1 MKKFSVVK
9 SLLTLIFGIL
19 LTSFSFGQSRFSL
32 GVQGGL
38 NRLNANSRPQ
48 GNELPAFS
56 PANPWSGVGQVYL
69 QYSFQK
75 DWFARLGFGVM
86 NLQLASWLEGTRG
99 NAFNLGGQ
107 TLNPQVISTFG
118 KAFEIKESGWGVYLA
133 GGVSVTKITV
143 DGPRIYSLISDQ
155 GIRTN
160 GVLVRNDQGVV
171 SEVLAHDMRVYNTTK
186 NSLWHLRPEIGFFKQ
201 MGRSKI
207 SAAFIY
213 GFNISEEL
221 YTVSYNSISYFG
233 ERYTEGHSAS
243 GSFISYQ
250 LGYEFSF

>member
-1 MKKFSVVK
+1 MKI
-9 SLLTLIFGIL
+9 LTLISVAIIL
-19 LTSFSFGQSRFSL
+19 SSSSFAQSRFSL

-38 NRLNANSRPQ
+38 NRLNVNSRPQ

-56 PANPWSGVGQVYL
+56 PESTLGGIGQVYL

-75 DWFARLGFGVM
+75 DWFARLGYGVM
-86 NLQLASWLEGTRG
+86 QLRMGTSLLG
-99 NAFNLGGQ
+99 IDGMVTTLGGQ
-107 TLNPQVISTFG
+107 NLNPQVISTFG
-118 KAFEIKESGWGVYLA
+118 KAFNIGEQGWGIYLA
-133 GGVSVTKITV
+133 GGVSMTTLNIS
-143 DGPRIYSLISDQ
+143 GPRIYSLSSEEGIRVQ
-155 GIRTN
+155 GI
-160 GVLVRNDQGVV
+160 LMRNVTGAQ

-233 ERYTEGHSAS
+233 ERYTEGHSAT

>member
-1 MKKFSVVK
+1 MKI
-9 SLLTLIFGIL
+9 LTLMTVAIIVTS
-19 LTSFSFGQSRFSL
+19 TSFAQSRFSL
-32 GVQGGL
+32 GLQGGL
-38 NRLNANSRPQ
+38 NRLNVNSHPQ
-48 GNELPAFS
+48 VNELPAFS
-56 PANPWSGVGQVYL
+56 PVSTLSGVGQVYL

-86 NLQLASWLEGTRG
+86 QLRMGTALLG
-99 NAFNLGGQ
+99 INGMVTTLGGQ
-107 TLNPQVISTFG
+107 NLNPQVISTFG
-118 KAFEIKESGWGVYLA
+118 KAFNIGEKGWGIYLA
-133 GGVSVTKITV
+133 GGVSITNLKLSE
-143 DGPRIYSLISDQ
+143 PRIYSLSSEEGIRVQ
-155 GIRTN
+155 GI
-160 GVLVRNDQGVV
+160 LMRNVTGAQ
-171 SEVLAHDMRVYNTTK
+171 SEVLAHDMRVYNTRK
-186 NSLWHLRPEIGFFKQ
+186 DNMWHLRPEVGFFKQ

>member
-1 MKKFSVVK
+1 
-9 SLLTLIFGIL
+9 LLTLIFGIL
-19 LTSFSFGQSRFSL
+19 LSSFSFGQSKFSL

-38 NRLNANSRPQ
+38 NRLNTSSGLQ
-48 GNELPAFS
+48 ENELPAFAPVS
-56 PANPWSGVGQVYL
+56 TMSGIGQVYL

-75 DWFARLGFGVM
+75 NWFARIGFGAM
-86 NLQLASWLEGTRG
+86 QLRMGTSLLG
-99 NAFNLGGQ
+99 INGMVTTLGGQ
-107 TLNPQVISTFG
+107 NLNPQVISTLG
-118 KAFEIKESGWGVYLA
+118 KAFIIGEQGWGIYLA
-133 GGVSVTKITV
+133 GGVSMTNLKIN
-143 DGPRIYSLISDQ
+143 GERIYSLASEEGIRVQ
-155 GIRTN
+155 GI
-160 GVLVRNDQGVV
+160 LMRNVTGAQ
-171 SEVLAHDMRVYNTTK
+171 SEVLAHDMRIYNTQK
-186 NSLWHLRPEIGFFKQ
+186 DNLWHLRPEIGVFKR

-221 YTVSYNSISYFG
+221 YSVSYNSISYFG

>member
-1 MKKFSVVK
+1 MIMKI
-9 SLLTLIFGIL
+9 LTLMTAAMIVS
-19 LTSFSFGQSRFSL
+19 SFSFGQSRISL
-32 GVQGGL
+32 GVQGGI
-38 NRLNANSRPQ
+38 NRLNANSSPHV
-48 GNELPAFS
+48 NELPGFS
-56 PANPWSGVGQVYL
+56 PASPWSGVGQVYL

-133 GGVSVTKITV
+133 GGLSVTKITIE
-143 DGPRIYSLISDQ
+143 GPRIYSRLSED

-160 GVLVRNDQGVV
+160 GVWIRNEQGVV
-171 SEVLAHDMRVYNTTK
+171 SQVLAHDMRVYNTTK

-233 ERYTEGHSAS
+233 ERYTEGHSAT

-250 LGYEFSF
+250 LGYEFNF

>member
-1 MKKFSVVK
+1 MKI
-9 SLLTLIFGIL
+9 LTLMAFAIMFSL
-19 LTSFSFGQSRFSL
+19 SSFAQSRFSV

-38 NRLNANSRPQ
+38 NRLNANSRSQP
-48 GNELPAFS
+48 NELPGFS
-56 PANPWSGVGQVYL
+56 PASPWSGMGQVYL
-69 QYSFQK
+69 QYSFGK
-75 DWFARLGFGVM
+75 DWFTRAGFGVM
-86 NLQLASWLEGTRG
+86 ELRVAQWIEGIRG
-99 NAFNLGGQ
+99 SAIRLGGQ
-107 TLNPQVISTFG
+107 ELNPQLIATVG
-118 KAFEIKESGWGVYLA
+118 KAFEIKESGWGVFLA
-133 GGVSVTKITV
+133 GGVSATKLTI
-143 DGPRIYSLISDQ
+143 DGPRIYSKLSEE

-160 GVLVRNDQGVV
+160 GVWIRNDQGVV

-186 NSLWHLRPEIGFFKQ
+186 DKLWHLRPEVGFFKQ

-233 ERYTEGHSAS
+233 ERYTDGFSAS

-250 LGYEFSF
+250 LGYEFNF